1 MKAGYF
7 LAFRSVWKHPA
18 FKNVIESALW
28 LYIVSNASHQ
38 EKELKFLGNP
48 IFVKRGELIFP
59 LRKNAS
65 IWKMPYSSMR

>member
-48 IFVKRGELIFP
+48 IFVRRGELIFP
-59 LRKNAS
+59 LRKNPS
-65 IWKMPYSSMR
+65 

>member
-48 IFVKRGELIFP
+48 IFVKRGELI
-59 LRKNAS
+59 
-65 IWKMPYSSMR
+65 